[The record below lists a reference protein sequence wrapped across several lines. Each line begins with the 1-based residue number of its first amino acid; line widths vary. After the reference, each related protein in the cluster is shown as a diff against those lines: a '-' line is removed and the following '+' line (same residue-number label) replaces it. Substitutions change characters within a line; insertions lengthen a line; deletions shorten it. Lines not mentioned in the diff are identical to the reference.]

1 MALVDTQDVQLRI
14 AVNTSGDEGVKAL
27 ARQLSDLNAQGAL
40 GAEEFSRLEAEFSAL
55 EKQSGLVT
63 TFRQLKSESAGL
75 KDALDKAQAEAQRLG
90 KELATAETP
99 SRKLTAEFTRAK
111 REVALA
117 EAAWRSN
124 QTALQGTRKEM
135 DSAGISSKSLVD
147 AQRKITAAVQDMSS
161 KVQSANPAFRTLG
174 TSAEQA
180 TAAMSRLG
188 IRSADAIQA
197 DIADINSD
205 LQRLAS
211 NAKVSSTDF
220 DRAFSAAQSRIAGLQ
235 REMSGAVDPF
245 TESTARATGGISG
258 FLSKLSPVA
267 GAIAAAFSVQ
277 AITKAVVEF
286 DSLSRT
292 LAAIKGDG
300 AAAARELGYITEASS
315 RLGLE
320 LGSASKSY
328 AQFLAATKGTALEGE
343 KSRQIFEA
351 VSGSM
356 SRLGKSSADT
366 EGAMLALGQMVSK
379 GVVSM
384 EELRQQLGERLP
396 GAMQAAADGAGV
408 TVAELTKMVSSGQ
421 VLAEDLLP
429 SLAAQLDKTYGN
441 TGPIESYSAS
451 WNRLTGAITEAVG
464 RLGQTAPVATVIN
477 GSLSGLKET
486 VVVLGTGVLTVTEAF
501 SLFGKTLGTVAA
513 AISSG
518 NFKGLG
524 DEISRLTDE
533 ALTNINALASK
544 SALASGS
551 IDSLGK
557 SAAAAADQ
565 AAQGTAGWLAT
576 VNAYAKAGEAA
587 EAYVAESVK
596 AAAARKAE
604 GEAALLLVQTFGTEA
619 QQRQAAA
626 DASAENAR
634 ALEQVAVAREREADT
649 LRSNVLAL
657 QESLAATG
665 AESAAKQ
672 DVINKTRE
680 AAAAKAEEAAAAR
693 AVADAAQINAVAMA
707 AESQSIADNAE
718 RLADLRAAYKDA
730 AAAAALITESRQ
742 RGVASADDERNA
754 NLAAGSALALYRDAL
769 SDTERAINAKAAAER
784 ASTSLA
790 ERSIQLAIEEARTRY
805 EVAKANGYQITA
817 GDEINKIKRLEIQ
830 LSALKA
836 EALASEAK
844 AMAAKLALDREELA
858 LKGDLTPA
866 VRAEL
871 DARQKLIEVKIKE
884 AEIAAVVADRLK
896 QLELATRYAAQ
907 GADDARGKY
916 DRLSG
921 SIDSVG
927 DSARSSSSDV
937 STLADQL
944 ERASAAQVSGA
955 SGVRTENVNARQQA
969 IIQGLVGEQ
978 IDRFV
983 EVYGDLQLQGQQE
996 AIRNLARGP
1005 VTADFAQRELARYSQ
1020 GATAEAVR
1028 QARKVGGT
1036 RFGGSLLADKT
1047 PTAASAAS
1055 AVATTNVYRVDLSI
1069 DGRTTTINTA
1079 DKESAESLIDTLA
1092 ALKGRFG

>member
-1 MALVDTQDVQLRI
+1 
-14 AVNTSGDEGVKAL
+14 
-27 ARQLSDLNAQGAL
+27 
-40 GAEEFSRLEAEFSAL
+40 
-55 EKQSGLVT
+55 
-63 TFRQLKSESAGL
+63 
-75 KDALDKAQAEAQRLG
+75 
-90 KELATAETP
+90 
-99 SRKLTAEFTRAK
+99 
-111 REVALA
+111 
-117 EAAWRSN
+117 
-124 QTALQGTRKEM
+124 M

-180 TAAMSRLG
+180 TAALSRLG

-197 DIADINSD
+197 DIADINAD

-258 FLSKLSPVA
+258 FLPNSPRLRA
-267 GAIAAAFSVQ
+267 RSPRRFRCRPSPRRWSNSTACRAPWPRS
-277 AITKAVVEF
+277 
-286 DSLSRT
+286 
-292 LAAIKGDG
+292 KGDG

-343 KSRQIFEA
+343 RAGRFSRPCPDRCRGLARAAQTPKVPCWPWA
-351 VSGSM
+351 RWSARAWSAWR
-356 SRLGKSSADT
+356 SCASSSEKAP
-366 EGAMLALGQMVSK
+366 A
-379 GVVSM
+379 
-384 EELRQQLGERLP
+384 RRH
-396 GAMQAAADGAGV
+396 AGRGRRCRV

-587 EAYVAESVK
+587 ESYVAESVK

-634 ALEQVAVAREREADT
+634 ALEQVAVAREREAET

-707 AESQSIADNAE
+707 AESQSIADNA
-718 RLADLRAAYKDA
+718 DA
-730 AAAAALITESRQ
+730 SPIC
-742 RGVASADDERNA
+742 ASP
-754 NLAAGSALALYRDAL
+754 
-769 SDTERAINAKAAAER
+769 
-784 ASTSLA
+784 
-790 ERSIQLAIEEARTRY
+790 TR
-805 EVAKANGYQITA
+805 
-817 GDEINKIKRLEIQ
+817 
-830 LSALKA
+830 
-836 EALASEAK
+836 
-844 AMAAKLALDREELA
+844 M
-858 LKGDLTPA
+858 PPPPHP
-866 VRAEL
+866 
-871 DARQKLIEVKIKE
+871 
-884 AEIAAVVADRLK
+884 
-896 QLELATRYAAQ
+896 
-907 GADDARGKY
+907 
-916 DRLSG
+916 
-921 SIDSVG
+921 
-927 DSARSSSSDV
+927 SSPS
-937 STLADQL
+937 
-944 ERASAAQVSGA
+944 RASAAWP
-955 SGVRTENVNARQQA
+955 RLMMNAMPTSPPA
-969 IIQGLVGEQ
+969 
-978 IDRFV
+978 
-983 EVYGDLQLQGQQE
+983 
-996 AIRNLARGP
+996 AP
-1005 VTADFAQRELARYSQ
+1005 QR
-1020 GATAEAVR
+1020 
-1028 QARKVGGT
+1028 
-1036 RFGGSLLADKT
+1036 
-1047 PTAASAAS
+1047 
-1055 AVATTNVYRVDLSI
+1055 
-1069 DGRTTTINTA
+1069 
-1079 DKESAESLIDTLA
+1079 
-1092 ALKGRFG
+1092 ALPRCAL